1 MTLYRCFFMCK
12 RELMSV
18 FFTGC
23 KEDAGSKKQNMNGYK
38 TKRAALKTSSAV
50 KKKPKKNCYSP
61 NMFNT
66 EKVILKMMHVIE
78 NIRINHSEM
87 FFFIFTLS
95 FACIVSIWN
104 SKVLF
109 YQISFSIMLPIVIN
123 SHGAAI
129 FFNISFYVI
138 CSFTL

>member
-1 MTLYRCFFMCK
+1 MRE

-38 TKRAALKTSSAV
+38 TKRAALETRSAI
-50 KKKPKKNCYSP
+50 KKKPKNCYFP

-66 EKVILKMMHVIE
+66 EKVILKMMHAVE

-87 FFFIFTLS
+87 FFFIFILS
-95 FACIVSIWN
+95 FA
-104 SKVLF
+104 
-109 YQISFSIMLPIVIN
+109 
-123 SHGAAI
+123 
-129 FFNISFYVI
+129 
-138 CSFTL
+138 